1 MDFLTAAAYA
11 AILVL
16 VIVNALIVR
25 RMKIVIRGE
34 DEAPPPAK
42 EGAEG
47 E

>member
-1 MDFLTAAAYA
+1 MDFLTAAAYV

-34 DEAPPPAK
+34 DEAPAK
-42 EGAEG
+42 EGADG